1 MQREEDR
8 RGKMLGIEILRFLS
22 AISVLIFHYKNFT
35 YLGLSRIDKR
45 EELFPYHDILWPL
58 YKYGDYG
65 VQVFWA
71 LSGFIFFWKYR
82 EAVANGLVG
91 GGRFF
96 ILRFSR
102 LYPLHVLTL
111 VMVAVLQFAYTDVHG
126 EPFACEGNDLFH
138 FVLHLFMASSWRGQW
153 GLSFNAPIWSVS
165 VEVLVYAL
173 FFVLLRCGLKSAWT
187 GAAIVLASVVAR
199 HLGADNRVLMCVGF
213 FYAGGLAS
221 MLDKQIALD
230 GRERGGVRALCLS
243 LAVLLPVVYG
253 LGFYQGGHGNLE
265 LLFLTLW
272 VPLLIL
278 CLARIHVDEHGPVA
292 KVLEVA
298 GNVTYASYLLHFPL
312 QLGVALVFVGKA
324 WRVPFESS
332 WLLCAY
338 LSITLLLSVGVYRWF
353 EVPVQAWIRQALLK
367 PRNSLAMHAVAR

>member
-1 MQREEDR
+1 MQRDEDR

-35 YLGLSRIDKR
+35 YLGLSRIEKR
-45 EELFPYHDILWPL
+45 EELFPYHDLLWPL

-82 EAVANGLVG
+82 EAIANKSVS

-111 VMVAVLQFAYTDVHG
+111 VMVAVLQFAYTRVHG
-126 EPFACEGNDLFH
+126 ESFACDGNDLFH

-173 FFVLLRCGLKSAWT
+173 FFVLLRFGFKSWWVC
-187 GAAIVLASVVAR
+187 AAIVVASVIAR

-221 MLDKQIALD
+221 MLDKQVA
-230 GRERGGVRALCLS
+230 RAPMERVVRALWLG
-243 LAVLLPVVYG
+243 LTIMLPVVYFWG
-253 LGFYQGGHGNLE
+253 LYKGGHGNLE
-265 LLFLTLW
+265 LLFLTVW

-278 CLARIHVDEHGPVA
+278 CLARIHVNEHGSVA
-292 KVLEVA
+292 KALEVA

-312 QLGVALVFVGKA
+312 QVGVALVFVGKA

-332 WLLCAY
+332 
-338 LSITLLLSVGVYRWF
+338 LLLLGYLGVTLMLSVWVYRWF
-353 EVPVQAWIRQALLK
+353 EVPAQAWIRRALLQ
-367 PRNSLAMHAVAR
+367 PRNSPAAQAVTR